1 LVQFFFS
8 IDSFLILP
16 WVRVKNL
23 ASTILGACIRR
34 LRTDWYQRYGHELCL
49 VETFV
54 DRSRFLGTCY
64 QAANWLRLGQT
75 TGRSRQD
82 RYKRLKVPVKDLY
95 VYPLTGDFKKRL
107 RDNA

>member
-1 LVQFFFS
+1 MGH
-8 IDSFLILP
+8 LI
-16 WVRVKNL
+16 
-23 ASTILGACIRR
+23 
-34 LRTDWYQRYGHELCL
+34 
-49 VETFV
+49 
-54 DRSRFLGTCY
+54 GTCY

-107 RDNA
+107 RDND